1 MPFIVPHFNYCAQT
15 WHFCNKSSAETLEKV
30 NERAVR
36 FVLETDNLHMKNFLS
51 ILRRTLMEQRLSKIL
66 CSVFKLVNNK
76 TNPESL
82 NELISLRETT
92 YALRGKDILKES
104 KVNIGLNS
112 QRYQAPKVWNNLP
125 MSYNV
130 IASSYFKTFKK
141 TVRKWVINLAST
153 NRLFNQFC
161 K

>member
-30 NERAVR
+30 NERAIR

-92 YALRGKDILKES
+92 YALS
-104 KVNIGLNS
+104 
-112 QRYQAPKVWNNLP
+112 
-125 MSYNV
+125 
-130 IASSYFKTFKK
+130 
-141 TVRKWVINLAST
+141 
-153 NRLFNQFC
+153 
-161 K
+161 